1 MRHLRK
7 LQSILPPAV
16 TIGMLEGIVAEYK
29 SQREKTKSGYFVK
42 FADLVTYVTSIGAY
56 ERIIVTEMNETTRSG
71 RATTG
76 ITTGNNNRYKIVL
89 EESLL
94 KFVEYNDDGDDDD
107 EEEDDNE
114 DEDDDDDDD
123 EEEYSPTGTTQAT
136 EEEGEYSPTG
146 TTQATSSEEEQSESD
161 ERKR

>member
-107 EEEDDNE
+107 EED
-114 DEDDDDDDD
+114 
-123 EEEYSPTGTTQAT
+123 SPTGTTQAT

-161 ERKR
+161 ERKRKRNDDDDEEEDETF